1 MLETLCGAVKKK
13 IGESEGG
20 KETIA
25 CLTSSLDIW
34 IKQVMMSS
42 REVETQIVLWW
53 LLLVCP
59 LLRPLDSIRLVLCYT
74 VLCCVE
80 NHQQRATALAGVS
93 ITQYVAPAKLCL
105 QFVDH
110 LTSPHL
116 FSQSPGKFV
125 VSLSHQSKMTSV
137 FLHCLHRCVQIVSS
151 VGHSPLCL
159 ADWGP
164 NYWLLPSVNMANKAD
179 KLL

>member
-1 MLETLCGAVKKK
+1 MP
-13 IGESEGG
+13 S
-20 KETIA
+20 
-25 CLTSSLDIW
+25 
-34 IKQVMMSS
+34 
-42 REVETQIVLWW
+42 
-53 LLLVCP
+53 
-59 LLRPLDSIRLVLCYT
+59 T
-74 VLCCVE
+74 VLYCVE

-137 FLHCLHRCVQIVSS
+137 FLHCLHRCVLIVSS
-151 VGHSPLCL
+151 VGNWQSV
-159 ADWGP
+159 WQSG
-164 NYWLLPSVNMANKAD
+164 LLLSVNMANKAD
-179 KLL
+179 KILEIQDSNDVFLYLHLLPNP